1 VLTLRQLAG
10 FLAVTAVALA
20 ATAGSAMAD
29 VYTLT
34 GTPSGNAVAVF
45 DRAGNGTLTP
55 AGTVLTGGTGVPAGG
70 QGALALEGNRL
81 VAVNAGSS
89 TVSLFK
95 IDGQGPGL
103 RDVEPSGG
111 VSPLSATIH
120 GRLVY
125 VLNSGGAA
133 NNITGFFVWHNR
145 LVPLPGSTRP
155 LSAAAPGPAQVQ
167 FSPDGRTLV
176 VTEKS
181 TNRIDTYAVGV
192 DGIPT
197 GPTVS
202 ASAGGTPFGF
212 AFDKRGRIFVS
223 EATLGDVSSYSIADD
238 GSVSPISATVI
249 DHQAA
254 PCWVAVSE
262 DGKYAYTANAG
273 SSSLSGYAIAKNG
286 AISLLNASGVS
297 ASTDAHPVD
306 LAFADGSRFLY
317 ALANGAGTID
327 AYRVNGNGSLTALGS
342 AGGLAANG
350 TGLVAN

>member
-1 VLTLRQLAG
+1 MLRQLAG

-20 ATAGSAMAD
+20 ATAGSAMAN

-111 VSPLSATIH
+111 VPPLSATIH

-125 VLNSGGAA
+125 VLHSGGPA
-133 NNITGFFVWHNR
+133 NTIAGFFVCHNP

-155 LSAAAPGPAQVQ
+155 LSVAAPARAQVQ
-167 FSPDGRTLV
+167 FSPVGGALV

-181 TNRIDTYAVGV
+181 TNR
-192 DGIPT
+192 
-197 GPTVS
+197 
-202 ASAGGTPFGF
+202 
-212 AFDKRGRIFVS
+212 
-223 EATLGDVSSYSIADD
+223 
-238 GSVSPISATVI
+238 
-249 DHQAA
+249 
-254 PCWVAVSE
+254 
-262 DGKYAYTANAG
+262 
-273 SSSLSGYAIAKNG
+273 
-286 AISLLNASGVS
+286 
-297 ASTDAHPVD
+297 
-306 LAFADGSRFLY
+306 
-317 ALANGAGTID
+317 
-327 AYRVNGNGSLTALGS
+327 
-342 AGGLAANG
+342 
-350 TGLVAN
+350 